1 MNPVSPGDP
10 EYQPHAPDDVE
21 QSTAGSGDILWILVD
36 EVEAAFK
43 AEAGAL
49 STPVMLDRAEVTNA
63 TLRTAWP
70 FALKA
75 LRERRDG

>member
-1 MNPVSPGDP
+1 MNADSPDDP
-10 EYQPHAPDDVE
+10 EYQPYAPGHIE
-21 QSTAGSGDILWILVD
+21 QSVAGSGDILWMLVD

-49 STPVMLDRAEVTNA
+49 STTVMLDRAEVTNA